1 VILFASGFVVGVI
14 ATLAFLWWLCG
25 EPDEIRSERA

>member
-1 VILFASGFVVGVI
+1 MILFAAGFVVGVI

-25 EPDEIRSERA
+25 GPEDIGMERT